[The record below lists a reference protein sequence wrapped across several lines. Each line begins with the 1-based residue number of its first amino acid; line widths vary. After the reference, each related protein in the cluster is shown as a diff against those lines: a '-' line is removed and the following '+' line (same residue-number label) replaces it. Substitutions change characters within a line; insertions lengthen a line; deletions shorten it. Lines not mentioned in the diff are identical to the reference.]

1 MAAILAACSDDATT
15 SARTTTDA
23 GVDAAADGT
32 DAGTFTVGGN
42 VTGLLGTGLVVQNN
56 AGDDLAIA
64 ADGAFTFSTA
74 AVSAATYAVTVK
86 TQPTG
91 PEQTCVVANGSGA
104 IAEASVTNVSVT
116 CGTNAYPVSVSATG
130 LAGTLVLQDN
140 NGDDLTLIADGTY
153 AFASHVAA
161 GNAYAVTVKTRPLNQ
176 ICTITQATTTSSRT
190 NTVAVSCV
198 SSAWP
203 STEADGAFA
212 PTADIVLAPGVHNFT
227 TITIPAGV
235 TVTTSGD
242 GTLDLR
248 ASGDVTIA
256 GTIDISGG
264 NGGNGVASS
273 SCNLGTVGSGGVS
286 GAPTNGTSSANV
298 CPDAA
303 TGGGGAA
310 GTSVT
315 TSRRCVAKSGANGG
329 GAGGGICDAGGA
341 GGGFAGGGGGY

>member
-15 SARTTTDA
+15 SAPTTTDA

-198 SSAWP
+198 SRHRRSRRAAP
-203 STEADGAFA
+203 SPRSGARRA
-212 PTADIVLAPGVHNFT
+212 APG
-227 TITIPAGV
+227 PAR
-235 TVTTSGD
+235 SMAA
-242 GTLDLR
+242 R
-248 ASGDVTIA
+248 AAWA
-256 GTIDISGG
+256 GF
-264 NGGNGVASS
+264 A
-273 SCNLGTVGSGGVS
+273 
-286 GAPTNGTSSANV
+286 
-298 CPDAA
+298 
-303 TGGGGAA
+303 
-310 GTSVT
+310 
-315 TSRRCVAKSGANGG
+315 SRRRRRRAPPAVRSLRR
-329 GAGGGICDAGGA
+329 
-341 GGGFAGGGGGY
+341 